1 MSGQLVFDM
10 MEDLL
15 ATDITIEQVDTRTEP
30 STTGCIVKIG
40 GNHPVSK
47 ETADYGAKVN
57 VAMEDSNEDDDEV
70 LLLGNWEDVMVE
82 DYDMLYKH
90 LYAEYKDFDKL
101 HRANQHRIHGLEGEL
116 KGLYSRIQELEAKI
130 HELKELDKEEL
141 KKPGRSTGFWEG
153 PVDWIAQ
160 KVQGLARPVLHT

>member
-1 MSGQLVFDM
+1 VPAPCLQELLATILNQPIQPPCVAMSGQSVFDM

-70 LLLGNWEDVMVE
+70 LLLGN
-82 DYDMLYKH
+82 
-90 LYAEYKDFDKL
+90 
-101 HRANQHRIHGLEGEL
+101 
-116 KGLYSRIQELEAKI
+116 
-130 HELKELDKEEL
+130 
-141 KKPGRSTGFWEG
+141 
-153 PVDWIAQ
+153 
-160 KVQGLARPVLHT
+160 